1 MATHQTD
8 VGGNYDEAIMA
19 QVDNIQ
25 KEIAEFQSLVSDKMD
40 ITCLEGEYSTDDV
53 IYQSKIKD
61 VALNYPHLR
70 KTRGDGNCFYRAFG
84 FAYLE
89 VLISNQVEYD
99 RFKCLASQSK
109 DELVSL
115 GFPSFTIEDF
125 HQVFMETI
133 EGVGKDHSVEELLK
147 TFQDEGLSNYI
158 VVYLRLLTSA
168 QLQKKSDFFEN
179 FIEGGRTVKEFCS
192 QEVEPMAKESDHI
205 HIIALTDALGV
216 CVRVVYMDRG
226 GDSSVNLHDF
236 PEDGSTPLV
245 TLLYR
250 PGHYDI
256 LYQKQL

>member
-1 MATHQTD
+1 MLIFLFA
-8 VGGNYDEAIMA
+8 VAGNYDDAIIA

-25 KEIAEFQSLVSDKMD
+25 KEIAENNQLVSEKLD
-40 ITCLEGEYSTDDV
+40 ITRLQKEYSIDDFV
-53 IYQSKIKD
+53 YQAKIKD
-61 VALNYPHLR
+61 LSLNYSHVR

-89 VLISNQVEYD
+89 ELIGNQLEYD
-99 RFKCLASQSK
+99 RFKTLASQSK

-125 HQVFMETI
+125 HQVFMEAI
-133 EGVGKDHSVEELLK
+133 ESVGKNQSVEELLK
-147 TFQDEGLSNYI
+147 TFQDEGISNYI

-168 QLQKKSDFFEN
+168 QLEKKADFFEN
-179 FIEGGRTVKEFCS
+179 FIEGGRTVQEFRS
-192 QEVEPMAKESDHI
+192 QEVEPMAKESDQI

-226 GDSSVNLHDF
+226 GNQSVNHHDF
-236 PEDGSTPLV
+236 PEDGSRPLV
-245 TLLYR
+245 NLLYR